1 VESGNRQASAESG
14 VGVVAMLA
22 GISGELIAAKFT
34 PAYSWAA
41 AAIPAWLCVTCDN
54 FAVFRCLF
62 AEVSHK
68 N

>member
-1 VESGNRQASAESG
+1 
-14 VGVVAMLA
+14 MLA

>member
-1 VESGNRQASAESG
+1 
-14 VGVVAMLA
+14 MLT

-41 AAIPAWLCVTCDN
+41 AAIPAWLCVTCAIPLSSD
-54 FAVFRCLF
+54 ACSLKL
-62 AEVSHK
+62 SHK